1 MGIKS
6 LAPFVSWSGQV
17 PAIPA
22 RRKGPESRHP
32 ACSDPD
38 RILLI
43 RRKANPPLSMTRC
56 SRTIRSASLRP
67 KGQLPMRLTRR
78 VGYASWGFRQR
89 RPRHPHSPNAPG
101 TALRTGRAGSRAPG
115 TMTLNAVG
123 CAIMSV
129 NSISRTSPGAAPH
142 GRSRDA
148 RRRDRSRRGLCV
160 SSLGLIWPSITSPLD
175 GGGQQRRPLLG

>member
-78 VGYASWGFRQR
+78 VDTHPGDFGKGGPAIRIRQMHQER
-89 RPRHPHSPNAPG
+89 LCEQVAQEAEPP
-101 TALRTGRAGSRAPG
+101 
-115 TMTLNAVG
+115 
-123 CAIMSV
+123 
-129 NSISRTSPGAAPH
+129 
-142 GRSRDA
+142 A
-148 RRRDRSRRGLCV
+148 R
-160 SSLGLIWPSITSPLD
+160 
-175 GGGQQRRPLLG
+175 